1 VTCSLLV
8 PITWSCVPT
17 NCCALPFRCHRR
29 CPCHKRF
36 SFHLSSPAPPT
47 IHLFKLFP
55 PPPPPPHHH
64 HHHCH
69 LHHTLQIINWSCGYF
84 IALLLAAIDSI
95 TSSTSSHPTASIAHA
110 LLSSHLPSFA
120 LHFCD
125 SSFSSSSATLDYEL
139 TACIL
144 VAQVYS
150 VEKIARVSSSILASS
165 SVLHIM
171 RHTSHVTRHTS
182 HVTRHTSHVIR
193 HTSHVTRHTSHVTH
207 PQLRTANRDL
217 FRPFHH
223 ASNAHMASAAAAAA
237 ENEDDFSSALQFL
250 KQR

>member
-1 VTCSLLV
+1 VCADELLCSSFSLPSSITSSQALLI
-8 PITWSCVPT
+8 PPLISCAT
-17 NCCALPFRCHRR
+17 DN
-29 CPCHKRF
+29 
-36 SFHLSSPAPPT
+36 SSV
-47 IHLFKLFP
+47 

-95 TSSTSSHPTASIAHA
+95 TSSSSSHPTASIAHA

-139 TACIL
+139 AACIL

-150 VEKIARVSSSILASS
+150 VEKITRVSSSILASS

-171 RHTSHVTRHTS
+171 RHTSHVTRHTPAAS
-182 HVTRHTSHVIR
+182 HCK
-193 HTSHVTRHTSHVTH
+193 
-207 PQLRTANRDL
+207 P
-217 FRPFHH
+217 RPFSPISPCFKRLHG
-223 ASNAHMASAAAAAA
+223 
-237 ENEDDFSSALQFL
+237 FCCCCC
-250 KQR
+250 